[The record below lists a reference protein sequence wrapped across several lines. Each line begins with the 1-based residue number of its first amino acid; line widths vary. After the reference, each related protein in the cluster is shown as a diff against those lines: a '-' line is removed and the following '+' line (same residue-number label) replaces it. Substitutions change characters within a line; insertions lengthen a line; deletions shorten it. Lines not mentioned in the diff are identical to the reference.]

1 MKKTILLTLTF
12 SALLILPA
20 IAQLGKVWTDFQYY
34 STDFQN
40 YLRNNLN
47 DSLDNN
53 SQNALSSSRGDL
65 NLPNPVDAGK
75 QARQG
80 ILFFNSI
87 PDKFENN
94 QAVHSNSVSNEIN
107 RVITR
112 SSVVGV
118 LGRDAQIRTK
128 NKLENTEQTITNIET
143 YVKEADQAQNLISN
157 LVNNAANSGNPSLVV
172 NGNQANLQ
180 LQSIKIQSEQSKL
193 ISETLAQNLQT
204 NQFIQYSNLN
214 LATISQQMEE
224 SNRARRLDSSTEAAR
239 LLRTTSQIDL
249 FGTKTDN

>member
-128 NKLENTEQTITNIET
+128 NKLENTEQTINDIASISEDSNNIFNKIVQGVTGSTPVDIASRE
-143 YVKEADQAQNLISN
+143 QSN
-157 LVNNAANSGNPSLVV
+157 L
-172 NGNQANLQ
+172 QF
-180 LQSIKIQSEQSKL
+180 QSIRIQSEQSKIMAENL
-193 ISETLAQNLQT
+193 SQSLQT

-249 FGTKTDN
+249 FGIKTDN

>member
-1 MKKTILLTLTF
+1 MKKTTLLTLTF
-12 SALLILPA
+12 STLLILPA
-20 IAQLGKVWTDFQYY
+20 MAQLGKVWTDFQYY

-53 SQNALSSSRGDL
+53 SQNALSNARGDL
-65 NLPNPVDAGK
+65 NLPNPIDAGK

-80 ILFFNSI
+80 ILFFNTI

-94 QAVHSNSVSNEIN
+94 QAVYSNSVTNEIN

-128 NKLENTEQTITNIET
+128 NKLENTEQTIENITNISNES
-143 YVKEADQAQNLISN
+143 DNLFNQIIGMIPGGTSAEIAAKGQSN
-157 LVNNAANSGNPSLVV
+157 L
-172 NGNQANLQ
+172 QY
-180 LQSIKIQSEQSKL
+180 QSIRIQSEQSKL
-193 ISETLAQNLQT
+193 IAETLAQNLQT

-214 LATISQQMEE
+214 LANISQQIEE
-224 SNRARRLDSSTEAAR
+224 SNRARRIDSATEAAR

>member
-1 MKKTILLTLTF
+1 MKKTIAFTLAF

-20 IAQLGKVWTDFQYY
+20 IAQLGKVWVDFQYY

-40 YLRNNLN
+40 YLSNNLS
-47 DSLDNN
+47 DSLENN
-53 SQNALSSSRGDL
+53 SQNALNNSRGDL

-128 NKLENTEQTITNIET
+128 NKLENTERTIDNITNI
-143 YVKEADQAQNLISN
+143 YNDSN
-157 LVNNAANSGNPSLVV
+157 SILNKIGGILGGANTDNIVRTEES
-172 NGNQANLQ
+172 NLQ
-180 LQSIKIQSEQSKL
+180 LQSIRIQSEQSK
-193 ISETLAQNLQT
+193 IIAENLAQTLQT

-214 LATISQQMEE
+214 LANISQQMEE
-224 SNRARRLDSSTEAAR
+224 SNRARRLDSATEASR
-239 LLRTTSQIDL
+239 LLRTTSQIEL
-249 FGTKTDN
+249 FGTKPEN

>member
-1 MKKTILLTLTF
+1 MKKTIVFTLAF

-20 IAQLGKVWTDFQYY
+20 IAQLGKVWVDFQYY

-40 YLRNNLN
+40 YLSNNLS
-47 DSLDNN
+47 DSLENN
-53 SQNALSSSRGDL
+53 SQNALNNSRGDL

-128 NKLENTEQTITNIET
+128 NKLENTERTIDNITNINNE
-143 YVKEADQAQNLISN
+143 SN
-157 LVNNAANSGNPSLVV
+157 SIFDIIVNNLPPGVTESFVKKEQS
-172 NGNQANLQ
+172 NLQ
-180 LQSIKIQSEQSKL
+180 LQSIKIQSEQSK
-193 ISETLAQNLQT
+193 IIAENLAQTLQT

-214 LATISQQMEE
+214 LANISQQMEE
-224 SNRARRLDSSTEAAR
+224 SNRARRLDSATEASR
-239 LLRTTSQIDL
+239 LLRTTSQIEL
-249 FGTKTDN
+249 FGTKTDNE

>member
-1 MKKTILLTLTF
+1 MKKITCLTLTF
-12 SALLILPA
+12 STLLIVPA
-20 IAQLGKVWTDFQYY
+20 TAQLGKVWTDFQYY

-53 SQNALSSSRGDL
+53 SQNSLNSARGNL
-65 NLPNPVDAGK
+65 NLPNPVEAGK

-80 ILFFNSI
+80 ILFFNYI

-94 QAVHSNSVSNEIN
+94 QALHSNSVNNEIN

-112 SSVVGV
+112 SAVVGV
-118 LGRDAQIRTK
+118 LGRDAQTRIK
-128 NKLENTEQTITNIET
+128 NKLENTEKTIENITNISDESDSILGKILSSLPT
-143 YVKEADQAQNLISN
+143 ANNPANIVSREQSN
-157 LVNNAANSGNPSLVV
+157 L
-172 NGNQANLQ
+172 QY
-180 LQSIKIQSEQSKL
+180 QSIRIQSEQSK
-193 ISETLAQNLQT
+193 IIAETLAQNLQT

-214 LATISQQMEE
+214 LANISQQMEE
-224 SNRARRLDSSTEAAR
+224 SNRARRLDSATEAAR

>member
-1 MKKTILLTLTF
+1 MKKTTLLTLTF

-20 IAQLGKVWTDFQYY
+20 IAQLGQVWTDFQYY

-40 YLRNNLN
+40 YLRNNLS
-47 DSLDNN
+47 DSLENN
-53 SQNALSSSRGDL
+53 TQNAVNSSRGDL
-65 NLPNPVDAGK
+65 NLPNPIDAGK

-94 QAVHSNSVSNEIN
+94 QAVHSNSVNNEIN

-128 NKLENTEQTITNIET
+128 NKLENTERTIENITNINNESNSIF
-143 YVKEADQAQNLISN
+143 DLI
-157 LVNNAANSGNPSLVV
+157 VNNLPPGVAETVAKRGES
-172 NGNQANLQ
+172 NLQ
-180 LQSIKIQSEQSKL
+180 LQSIKIQSEQSK
-193 ISETLAQNLQT
+193 IIAENLAQTLQT

-214 LATISQQMEE
+214 LANISQQIEE
-224 SNRARRLDSSTEAAR
+224 SNRARRLDSATEASR
-239 LLRTTSQIDL
+239 LLRTTSQIEL
-249 FGTKTDN
+249 FGTKPEN

>member
-1 MKKTILLTLTF
+1 MEKTTLLTLTF

-20 IAQLGKVWTDFQYY
+20 MAQLGKVWTDFQYY

-53 SQNALSSSRGDL
+53 SQNALSNARGDL
-65 NLPNPVDAGK
+65 NLPNPIDAGK

-80 ILFFNSI
+80 ILFFNTI

-94 QAVHSNSVSNEIN
+94 QAVYSNSVTNEIN

-128 NKLENTEQTITNIET
+128 NKLENTEQTIENITNISSESDGILGKLLGAIPT
-143 YVKEADQAQNLISN
+143 DNPANIASREQSN
-157 LVNNAANSGNPSLVV
+157 L
-172 NGNQANLQ
+172 QY
-180 LQSIKIQSEQSKL
+180 QSIRIQSEQSKL
-193 ISETLAQNLQT
+193 IAETLAQNLQT

-214 LATISQQMEE
+214 LANISQQMEE
-224 SNRARRLDSSTEAAR
+224 SNRARRIDSATEAAR

-249 FGTKTDN
+249 FGTKPDN